1 MYGRIREDLLPT
13 PSRIHYQ
20 FNLRDVAKVFQG
32 ILMIE
37 KQNCT
42 DLQTVSKLWLHESLR
57 VFSDRLINDQG
68 KYKSEGV
75 HRVYG
80 KHCS

>member
-75 HRVYG
+75 HHVMEAL
-80 KHCS
+80 